1 MYYLRTQFLRFLPSG
16 DGTDILRAR
25 RRSSYLQDLKGSA
38 FISQFLLRP
47 APGIEPATYRS
58 GVKCSTDGANPAVKE
73 TFGCISEI
81 IKSRSAR
88 HCQSNGIS
96 EDLWQPAI
104 FRYFTTALIYKTQFR
119 KNRFRRGW
127 HSARVKRGDRIRDI
141 KIILKLSEI
150 VYVPSKG
157 IQDSPG
163 IWISRQGFRYQGT
176 GFRISRAKNCRIPL
190 HEAISLV
197 MRMNRSSTQS
207 IPAMHGDCGV
217 S

>member
-1 MYYLRTQFLRFLPSG
+1 MYYLRTQFLRFPPSG

-141 KIILKLSEI
+141 KIILKLSEM
-150 VYVPSKG
+150 VY
-157 IQDSPG
+157 
-163 IWISRQGFRYQGT
+163 
-176 GFRISRAKNCRIPL
+176 A
-190 HEAISLV
+190 
-197 MRMNRSSTQS
+197 TQ
-207 IPAMHGDCGV
+207 
-217 S
+217 